1 MPSTPFLRPSSTPR
15 SARAR
20 QVAAVFAGGLVGSG
34 AREGVAHLL
43 PAASGDF
50 PSAVLAVNLL
60 GSLCL
65 GWYLARRERSVSAP
79 WSPGFWAIGVFG
91 SFTTFSAFSFD
102 VVRLLER
109 GLAVTA
115 GGYVA
120 ASVVGG
126 LLLAMA
132 GQRIGRLT

>member
-15 SARAR
+15 NARTR
-20 QVAAVFAGGLVGSG
+20 QVAAIFAGGLVGSG

-50 PSAVLAVNLL
+50 PSAVLAVNLI

-65 GWYLARRERSVSAP
+65 GWYLARRERSVSAQ

-102 VVRLLER
+102 VVRLLETGR
-109 GLAVTA
+109 AATA
-115 GGYVA
+115 GGYVV
-120 ASVVGG
+120 ASMVGG
-126 LLLAMA
+126 LALAMA
-132 GQRIGRLT
+132 GQRIGRVA